1 MRIRQNAVCAV
12 FLVGCSG
19 QRGEPVEPATVGA
32 VPMPAFA
39 VSSTA
44 MPMEQIQAPW
54 SLTAS
59 DGSGLLLTRVEAKA
73 VFQGPL
79 AFTELHL
86 YFHNPEDRV
95 REGSF
100 AITLPP
106 RAAVSRFAM
115 ENDGQMMEAEVVEKM
130 KARQAY
136 EDFLHRKQDPALLEK
151 AEGNQFT
158 ARVFPIPAKG
168 DKHLVLSFS
177 QDLPGERYTLP
188 LRGLPKIERVDV
200 RLSLLGAD
208 GRKIEQVLSER
219 NWIPNRDFVSTAPIS
234 AEAITSGG
242 MIAAQL
248 AVLDSSGAMPAA
260 DVPTAITLLV
270 DTSASRTLGFAT
282 ATSALDRLIAELR
295 RRHGGELRL
304 QVVAF
309 DQETQPIFAGRAAD
323 WSTTQQQAL
332 LARGAAGASDLG
344 QAIAWLGTHA
354 PHARVVLFGDS
365 VVTAGAKSDELVA
378 AVKQLRGVERVD
390 VVLSGGIR
398 DEQLASQ
405 LVRAAGRPGAVLDLD
420 SGVDGVAAA
429 LAERMLT
436 DLAIDV
442 RGAAWVYPRTIAS
455 ARPGSRVMVY
465 ARMMTPQQTL
475 DVTINKHHRAIGLV
489 GGTPALVDRAV
500 AAAEIGE
507 LEARLDV
514 AGPDAIVA
522 LRSEIARRSV
532 AARVI
537 SSQTS
542 LLVLESDS
550 DYARFGIDRTA
561 LADILEVGPDGLVQ
575 RNRTAQIAIAKLPA
589 GKPIVTPRAPLK
601 KQLERATDSKDSNK
615 SQELGGDDEQGLEK
629 ADKKR
634 EASREELSEEPKV
647 SMGSSA
653 GPQSPPP
660 PPPPPSI
667 SEPEPDATSPQPSRR
682 IATDGH
688 GMGDSSDQGSAEA
701 WPPANAPAA
710 LQGELA
716 EIMRAIKKRDTNT
729 ALTRARAWREREPGN
744 VLALI
749 GLGETLEARKELAA
763 AARAYGSIIDL
774 FPGRADL
781 RRWAG
786 QRLER
791 IGADSRALA
800 VDTYRRAVADRP
812 DHMTGHRLL
821 AYALLRAGKH
831 ADAFTA
837 ILVGLEQKYPDG
849 RFRGGER
856 VLRDDAAM
864 IAAAYAA
871 AVPAK
876 RAEIAAALKQHEL
889 TIAGAASTRFI
900 LYWETDANDVDFHI
914 QDARGGHAFYSN
926 KELASGG
933 ELYEDV
939 TTGYG
944 PECFAIPGTPKA
956 GPYRISINYYSQGP
970 MGYGMGLLQIV
981 RHDGKGKL
989 AFEDRPY
996 IIMADHAYV
1005 DLGTYQ

>member
-1 MRIRQNAVCAV
+1 
-12 FLVGCSG
+12 
-19 QRGEPVEPATVGA
+19 
-32 VPMPAFA
+32 MPAFA
-39 VSSTA
+39 VSSESMA
-44 MPMEQIQAPW
+44 MEIQAPW
-54 SLTAS
+54 TLTAS

-95 REGSF
+95 REGTF

-115 ENDGQMMEAEVVEKM
+115 ENNGQWMEAEVVEKM
-130 KARQAY
+130 KARRAY
-136 EDFLHRKQDPALLEK
+136 EDFLHRRQDPALLEK

-188 LRGLPKIERVDV
+188 LRGLPKVERVDV
-200 RLSLLGAD
+200 RLSTTGAD
-208 GRKIEQVLSER
+208 GRKADQVLSER
-219 NWIPNRDFVSTAPIS
+219 NWEPDRDFVSTAPIA
-234 AEAITSGG
+234 AEAIASGP
-242 MIAAQL
+242 IVAAQIP
-248 AVLDSSGAMPAA
+248 VLDARGAIA
-260 DVPTAITLLV
+260 DVPTALTLLV
-270 DTSASRTLGFAT
+270 DTSASRTLGFAR
-282 ATSALDRLIAELR
+282 ATSALDRMIAELR
-295 RRHGGELRL
+295 RRHGDGLRL

-309 DQETQPIFAGRAAD
+309 DQETQSIFAGRAAD
-323 WSTTQQQAL
+323 WGDKQKQAL

-344 QAIAWLGTHA
+344 QAIAWVGANA
-354 PHARVVLFGDS
+354 PHPRLVVFGDG
-365 VVTAGAKSDELVA
+365 VVTAGAKPEELVA
-378 AVKQLRGVERVD
+378 ALRQLRGVERVD

-405 LVRAAGRPGAVLDLD
+405 LVRAATRPGAVLDLET
-420 SGVDGVAAA
+420 GVEGVASA

-436 DLAIDV
+436 DLAVDV
-442 RGAAWVYPRTIAS
+442 RGATWVYPRSIAS
-455 ARPGSRVMVY
+455 ARPGTRVMVY
-465 ARMMTPQQTL
+465 ARLAVPQQTF
-475 DVTINKHHRAIGLV
+475 DVTINQQRRSV
-489 GGTPALVDRAV
+489 GVVAGTPALVDRAV

-507 LEARLDV
+507 LELRL
-514 AGPDAIVA
+514 ANAPNDAVPA
-522 LRSEIARRSV
+522 LRADIAKRSI

-542 LLVLESDS
+542 LLVLESDR
-550 DYARFGIDRTA
+550 DYQRFGIDRTA
-561 LADILEVGPDGLVQ
+561 LTDILEVGPDGLVQ
-575 RNRTAQIAIAKLPA
+575 RHRKAQIATAPVATTKQPEGRNKL
-589 GKPIVTPRAPLK
+589 KPSTQDVTK
-601 KQLERATDSKDSNK
+601 SLERADKNDPKDAPGE
-615 SQELGGDDEQGLEK
+615 QRTELDGDGGEEEK
-629 ADKKR
+629 PDPKKV
-634 EASREELSEEPKV
+634 EPKPSGDLRV
-647 SMGSSA
+647 GTSTPIA
-653 GPQSPPP
+653 PPP
-660 PPPPPSI
+660 PPPPPVMRPAAEPQPERARDHRVDNRPRPVPVATDSEA
-667 SEPEPDATSPQPSRR
+667 EPEDRDAR
-682 IATDGH
+682 
-688 GMGDSSDQGSAEA
+688 EA
-701 WPPANAPAA
+701 WPPRNAPAP

-716 EIMRAIKKRDTNT
+716 EIVRAIGKRDTSG
-729 ALTRARAWREREPGN
+729 ALARARAWREREPGN

-749 GLGETLEARKELAA
+749 GLGETLEARKDLAA

-781 RRWAG
+781 RRFAG

-791 IGADSRALA
+791 IGAQARPLA
-800 VDTYRRAVADRP
+800 IDTYRRAVADRP
-812 DHMTGHRLL
+812 DHMTGHRLF

-831 ADAFTA
+831 ADAFAA
-837 ILVGLEQKYPDG
+837 ILAGLEQKYPDG

-856 VLRDDAAM
+856 ILRDDAGL
-864 IAAAYAA
+864 IAAAYVA
-871 AVPAK
+871 AVPGK
-876 RAEIAAALKQHEL
+876 RPEIAAALAKYKL
-889 TIAGAASTRFI
+889 AIANAASTRFI

-926 KELASGG
+926 KQLRSGG

-944 PECFAIPGTPKA
+944 PECFAIPGTAKA
-956 GPYRISINYYSQGP
+956 GPYRLSIDYYSQGP

-1005 DLGTYQ
+1005 DLGTYN